1 MSQSH
6 KLYLNDVRFILLGE
20 RKGRRGGRV
29 RELVLMKLSNS
40 DWDLNH
46 SLFFFNLF
54 LIGGKFQSVLIESTH
69 LVSRLNEVQVLDVLW
84 QKEFSEK
91 QSDQ

>member
-1 MSQSH
+1 
-6 KLYLNDVRFILLGE
+6 
-20 RKGRRGGRV
+20 
-29 RELVLMKLSNS
+29 MKLSDS
-40 DWDLNH
+40 DWDFNQ
-46 SLFFFNLF
+46 SFFFFFFNLF
-54 LIGGKFQSVLIESTH
+54 LIGGKFLSVFIESTH